1 MGQPSKTV
9 SRADPALSMAVE
21 WMVLLR
27 SGQVGTRE
35 RAGFEAWRTESAAN
49 QAAYERIAQALGA
62 FDVLRDRGVSG
73 AVAHQSVQGLSRRSV
88 MRATLSVAGMGSG
101 MGASLLG
108 WQVAGNQGLLSDQH
122 TGFAQRQQESLPDGS
137 TLLMDARTALDM
149 AFDRGQRMLTLRH
162 GRVLVTASAAGTRGP
177 LRVQT
182 PQGQVSTDGAQFVVQ
197 GRRDASL
204 LQVTA
209 LSGQVAL
216 VTPAGARVEVP
227 ADHQAT
233 LTANRPATVAAA
245 RGTESLWT
253 RGLIA
258 MDNQPLGELIE
269 ALRDYRPGLLRVE
282 QRAAQI
288 RISGVFSLDDPERTL
303 RALAETQPVRV
314 NTRTPYWTTV
324 ELV

>member
-1 MGQPSKTV
+1 
-9 SRADPALSMAVE
+9 MAVE
-21 WMVLLR
+21 WMVQLR
-27 SGQVGTRE
+27 SGQAGNRE
-35 RAGFEAWRTESAAN
+35 QAGFDAWRTESAAN

-62 FDVLRDRGVSG
+62 FDVLRDRGVSC
-73 AVAHQSVQGLSRRSV
+73 ALAHQSVQGLSRRSV
-88 MRATLSVAGMGSG
+88 MRATLSVAGMGAG

-122 TGFAQRQQESLPDGS
+122 TGVAQRQQESLSDGS
-137 TLLMDARTALDM
+137 TMLMDARTAVDV
-149 AFDRGQRMLTLRH
+149 AFDHGQRTLTLRH
-162 GRVLVTASAAGTRGP
+162 GRMLVTTPAASTRSP

-182 PQGQVSTDGAQFVVQ
+182 MQAQVSTEQAQFVVQ
-197 GRRDASL
+197 ARRDAGL

-209 LSGQVAL
+209 LSGKVAL
-216 VTPAGARVEVP
+216 VTPAGAHVEVP
-227 ADHQAT
+227 AGYHAT
-233 LTANRPATVAAA
+233 LTAHRPTTVTAA
-245 RGTESLWT
+245 RGTEALWT

-258 MDNQPLGELIE
+258 LDNEPLGDLIE
-269 ALRDYRPGLLRVE
+269 ALSDYRPGLLRVE

-324 ELV
+324 ESV

>member
-1 MGQPSKTV
+1 MGQTSKTV

-73 AVAHQSVQGLSRRSV
+73 AIAHQTVQGLSRRSV
-88 MRATLSVAGMGSG
+88 MRATLSVAGLGACMGSG
-101 MGASLLG
+101 LLG
-108 WQVAGNQGLLSDQH
+108 WQVANDQGLLADQH
-122 TGFAQRQQESLPDGS
+122 TGFAQRNQKSLPDGS
-137 TLLMDARTALDM
+137 TMMLDARTAVDV
-149 AFDRGQRMLTLRH
+149 AFNQGQRSLTLRH

-177 LRVQT
+177 MRVQT
-182 PQGQVSTDGAQFVVQ
+182 PQGQVTTEQAQFVVQ
-197 GRRDASL
+197 QRRDAGL

-209 LSGQVAL
+209 LTGQVAM
-216 VTPAGARVEVP
+216 VTPSGERVEVP
-227 ADHQAT
+227 AGHHAT
-233 LTANRPATVAAA
+233 LAARRPATVAAA
-245 RGTESLWT
+245 RGTETLWT

-258 MDNQPLGELIE
+258 MDNQPLGELVE

-282 QRAAQI
+282 PRAAQI
-288 RISGVFSLDDPERTL
+288 RISGVFSLDDSERTL

-314 NTRTPYWTTV
+314 NTRTPYWVTIESV
-324 ELV
+324 